1 MPGLAPAAP
10 GFFATR
16 FEQRIRAFLN
26 VCLSP
31 RGVEFI
37 FIAPDTYPK
46 KLIAHAARTSANAVF
61 QRASGARA
69 GLGGIDPCALRMSGR
84 IRAGGERCC
93 VRL

>member
-46 KLIAHAARTSANAVF
+46 KLIGHAARTSAMRCSNVQAVPV
-61 QRASGARA
+61 RVWA
-69 GLGGIDPCALRMSGR
+69 GSTRVHCGCRDAF
-84 IRAGGERCC
+84 AQEEND
-93 VRL
+93 VA